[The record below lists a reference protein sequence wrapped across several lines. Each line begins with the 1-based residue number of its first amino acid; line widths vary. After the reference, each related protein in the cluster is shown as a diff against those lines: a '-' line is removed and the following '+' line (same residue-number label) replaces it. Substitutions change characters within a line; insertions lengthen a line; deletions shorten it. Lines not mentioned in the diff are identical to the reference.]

1 MKRSPPESDWPQA
14 GVCCPCC
21 VCFNLKTRFAFPM
34 APPKSGFSFHLHSPM
49 KEEVRPPSSPPFGAN
64 QTSVKFIPVLLLVP
78 QTVHVDLQFMLKT
91 RPSRLPG
98 RTCSCQG
105 LPCLSVAVLHHQP
118 TLVLALFPPSHKLCF
133 QQPHFS
139 PQRRVTT
146 RFLACPPKDCY
157 YLPSHVSA
165 FRTKRL

>member
-78 QTVHVDLQFMLKT
+78 LSASQFTLIYSLC
-91 RPSRLPG
+91 SRLALQDFQVAPALAKAFPA
-98 RTCSCQG
+98 CQW
-105 LPCLSVAVLHHQP
+105 LSFTTSRHLYWLSSLQAISS
-118 TLVLALFPPSHKLCF
+118 ASN
-133 QQPHFS
+133 S
-139 PQRRVTT
+139 PISPLRGE
-146 RFLACPPKDCY
+146 
-157 YLPSHVSA
+157 
-165 FRTKRL
+165 